1 MKTTISLMLAALGAA
16 AALPAA
22 QAQSPRPQYAESQR
36 ADFEEFGRVTRVQPR
51 VEQVRQPRE
60 ECRTEY
66 VPVQQQPQY
75 NQQRS
80 AGGGILGAIA
90 GGIIG
95 NQVGGGSGKAA
106 ATAVGAVVGAVAG
119 DRISNQN
126 QSNQYAQ
133 NSQYP
138 QEQAVR
144 QCRMVDA
151 WESRTMGYDVTYDYR
166 GRSYTSFMDRDPGQ
180 RIRLIVSV
188 QPDPRQ

>member
-1 MKTTISLMLAALGAA
+1 MSYISLNHIPPHHLALS
-16 AALPAA
+16 LSLSLA
-22 QAQSPRPQYAESQR
+22 QVAGYGGEP
-36 ADFEEFGRVTRVQPR
+36 
-51 VEQVRQPRE
+51 
-60 ECRTEY
+60 
-66 VPVQQQPQY
+66 
-75 NQQRS
+75 RS
-80 AGGGILGAIA
+80 A
-90 GGIIG
+90 
-95 NQVGGGSGKAA
+95 GGGSGKAA

-126 QSNQYAQ
+126 QPNQYAQ